1 MADNPRLYLDSCC
14 FIDMVKV
21 AVGRALTSDRQN
33 DAWYL
38 KQITQANRDGE
49 LDVFTSVIAIA
60 ECTHVG
66 DGQTTP
72 QVRTSFQSLL
82 MSGQY
87 VRLVQ
92 PTPFIAS
99 DARDLKWTHGI
110 SVRGADAIH
119 IASALDRKC
128 EEFITT
134 DDQAKK
140 LAAKATLLALGLRI
154 IRASETKCLPDK
166 YRQLPLPPG
175 IA

>member
-21 AVGRALTSDRQN
+21 NIGRTVTGDRQN
-33 DAWYL
+33 DVWYL

-49 LDVFTSVIAIA
+49 IDVYTSVITIA
-60 ECTHVG
+60 ECTHAG
-66 DGQTTP
+66 DGYISA

-92 PTPFIAS
+92 PTPFVAA
-99 DARDLKWTHGI
+99 DARDLKWIHGI

-140 LAAKATLLALGLRI
+140 LAAKDTLLALGLPI

-166 YRQLPLPPG
+166 YRQLGLSPV
-175 IA
+175 

>member
-21 AVGRALTSDRQN
+21 DIGRTVTSDRQS
-33 DAWYL
+33 DVWYL

-49 LDVFTSVIAIA
+49 IDVFTSVITIA
-60 ECTHVG
+60 ECTHAG
-66 DGQTTP
+66 DGYISP

-87 VRLVQ
+87 VRLIQ
-92 PTPFIAS
+92 PTPFIAT
-99 DARDLKWTHGI
+99 DARDQKWVHGI

-154 IRASETKCLPDK
+154 IRASETTCLPDK
-166 YRQLPLPPG
+166 YRQLGLSPV
-175 IA
+175 